1 MEKGRRTAM
10 LSIVFICTGNT
21 CRSPMAEWISKQI
34 IAELQLQDHVRVSS
48 AGVAAW
54 GGSEL
59 SEGSKRALLRR
70 QLPESSAHLARLV
83 DEAILAEADLVL
95 TMAESHRRILI
106 EKHPQYQSKIY
117 NLLAYA
123 TGNSG
128 DIADPFGGDDE
139 SYEQAAKQ
147 IEAACRELLVKIEA
161 QLGKS

>member
-1 MEKGRRTAM
+1 M

-21 CRSPMAEWISKQI
+21 CRSPMAEWISKQMI
-34 IAELQLQDHVRVSS
+34 TELHLQDHVWVSS

-54 GGSEL
+54 GGSAL
-59 SEGSKRALLRR
+59 SKGAERALLRR
-70 QLPESSAHLARLV
+70 QLPAPIPHLARMV

-95 TMAESHRRILI
+95 TLAESHRRVLI

-117 NLLAYA
+117 NLLSYA